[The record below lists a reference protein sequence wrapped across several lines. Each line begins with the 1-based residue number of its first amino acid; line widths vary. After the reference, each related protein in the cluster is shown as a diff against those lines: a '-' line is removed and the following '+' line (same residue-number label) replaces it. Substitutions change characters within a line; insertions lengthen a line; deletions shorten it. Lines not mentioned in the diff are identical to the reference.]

1 MSTKAGDFL
10 TQLSLLFVS
19 SRILKSLSKTLH
31 VSLEKRELSF
41 LVSYPSVE

>member
-19 SRILKSLSKTLH
+19 RILESLSKTLH

>member
-10 TQLSLLFVS
+10 TQLSLLFV